1 MGSEVK
7 LVDVFGPKK
16 NGMEP
21 KKNGVELSQTDSKFS
36 ANTPATGSL
45 LEKTKEELGCNLS

>member
-1 MGSEVK
+1 MGSEVE